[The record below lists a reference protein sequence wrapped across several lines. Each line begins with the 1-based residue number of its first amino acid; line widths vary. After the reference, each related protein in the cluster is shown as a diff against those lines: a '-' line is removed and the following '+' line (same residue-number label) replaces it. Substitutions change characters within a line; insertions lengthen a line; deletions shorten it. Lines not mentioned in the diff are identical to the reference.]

1 MKNKLKPINP
11 QRKPSSKTKNN
22 NTREII
28 ISKRDNNKILSNDFL
43 PVK

>member
-11 QRKPSSKTKNN
+11 QRKPSSKSKSKSKN
-22 NTREII
+22 EII